1 MSSWRPSGDPTA
13 FTRFKYEMPQVDFS
27 PPRRRTHQPPRNPK
41 LPLANVAARR
51 SPEELLLGALADMR
65 QAMSQTEQCLNNVV
79 LETRQDARDE
89 ATRLWKALGK
99 EPPPPPGSQDH
110 MSNAAEAAWHKKQKQ
125 RLRAIEERIELR
137 NNEAAELRMRL
148 RALGDDDFP
157 IDGDGIHSM
166 AAAASHPLDTV
177 GAATRVQAHAR
188 GHQARQR
195 GKDLRRGEPLS
206 HSSPPRKT
214 QGGAGRIKGVPFRAE
229 GVPSRFESRRPSTP
243 PSEKLDRAL
252 AAREAALDR
261 ELASFAPSAPGLP
274 DNPSS
279 DDEWRA
285 VSWRLRDLPSHWLP
299 PIDESAAS
307 SSEVREA
314 MSVMQAGLS
323 SLLGGVGEDDD
334 EGDDVRVHSAD
345 EHAQMGKRAEAEARE
360 ALARAQFEMYDAN
373 GNGSIEMSELTKLL
387 ADTLGGLSADQCAE
401 YARAIF
407 RQLDAL
413 DGSADGRI
421 EWKAFRA
428 FYKRCLA
435 TEQARKDLAA
445 KAAQKLASSQ
455 RARERAREAF
465 ARYDVDGSGT
475 LSQQELSALLRGAL
489 GNLAAE
495 LTDDEWEPI
504 VADAM
509 RRGDKD
515 ANGSWDVDEFE
526 VFFSAC
532 LANDRLVRAYERK
545 LKLRYDEAHG
555 TMEAD
560 LMVYD
565 LE

>member
-401 YARAIF
+401 YAGRSSVNWTRSTAAPTGELVEGLPCLL
-407 RQLDAL
+407 RDAL
-413 DGSADGRI
+413 RRSTRGRICSQGCAEARKLAAGARARARGVCAVRRRRERHVEPAGAERASAGSAWQPRS
-421 EWKAFRA
+421 R
-428 FYKRCLA
+428 
-435 TEQARKDLAA
+435 
-445 KAAQKLASSQ
+445 
-455 RARERAREAF
+455 
-465 ARYDVDGSGT
+465 
-475 LSQQELSALLRGAL
+475 
-489 GNLAAE
+489 
-495 LTDDEWEPI
+495 
-504 VADAM
+504 
-509 RRGDKD
+509 
-515 ANGSWDVDEFE
+515 
-526 VFFSAC
+526 
-532 LANDRLVRAYERK
+532 
-545 LKLRYDEAHG
+545 AHG
-555 TMEAD
+555 RRVGAD
-560 LMVYD
+560 CG
-565 LE
+565 